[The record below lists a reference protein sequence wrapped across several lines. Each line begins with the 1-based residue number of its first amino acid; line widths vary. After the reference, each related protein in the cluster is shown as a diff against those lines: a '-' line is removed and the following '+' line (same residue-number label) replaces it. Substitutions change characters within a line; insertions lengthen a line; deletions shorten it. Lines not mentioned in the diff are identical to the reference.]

1 MKVQSYLT
9 LITNKI
15 GIVTSGTAGPTA
27 GKPVSMAYLRAD
39 LAAIGTQVFAQ
50 VRGKMLPMAVE
61 KMPFVPQRY
70 YRG

>member
-1 MKVQSYLT
+1 M
-9 LITNKI
+9 
-15 GIVTSGTAGPTA
+15 TSGTAGPTA